1 MVKSELI
8 AGGRGGHWTVVELL
22 GSGRGSW
29 VSQKHGG
36 RDKKSIFFGAF
47 ISEVTGS
54 TKLQTSLH

>member
-36 RDKKSIFFGAF
+36 RDKKSIFFGVF
-47 ISEVTGS
+47 I
-54 TKLQTSLH
+54 